1 MSWYQDADKSKEL
14 NYSAPKISQQT
25 LDASG
30 NYVSPAGNED
40 ASSSSAK
47 GNLKPIKLGT
57 SIIQ

>member
-40 ASSSSAK
+40 SSSSAK
-47 GNLKPIKLGT
+47 SNLKPIKLGT